1 MAKGLS
7 TYYDTETLRLIIAN
21 GDHRRV
27 IGGLWEELGRLQLDF
42 LRAQGMA
49 PGDRLLDIGCGSLRL
64 GAMACRYLE
73 PGHYWGTDLSAELI
87 DAGHAREIMDQGL
100 GDRLPRGNLVTD
112 GEFTFAGI
120 PRQVDYAIANSVF
133 THLPPT
139 HMRLCFANLARHL
152 TAPARV
158 YFTIFLPQDGD
169 GIAGPSH
176 QADGIVTWSYKDP
189 FHYDWADV
197 AHALR
202 GLPWALR
209 LLGDWGHP
217 RNQVMVEA
225 RFDPA
230 MPGHVQG
237 EGP

>member
-1 MAKGLS
+1 
-7 TYYDTETLRLIIAN
+7 
-21 GDHRRV
+21 
-27 IGGLWEELGRLQLDF
+27 
-42 LRAQGMA
+42 MA
-49 PGDRLLDIGCGSLRL
+49 PGHRLLDIGCGSLRL
-64 GAMACRYLE
+64 GSLACRYLE
-73 PGHYWGTDLSAELI
+73 PGHYWGTDLSTDLI
-87 DAGHAREIMDQGL
+87 EAGHAREIVAQGL

-112 GEFTFAGI
+112 GIFSFAGV
-120 PRQVDYAIANSVF
+120 PRQIDYAIANSVF

-139 HMRLCFANLARHL
+139 HLRLCLGNLARHL

-169 GIAGPSH
+169 GITGPSR
-176 QADGIVTWSYKDP
+176 QADGIVTWSYRDP

-209 LLGDWGHP
+209 RLGDWGHP
-217 RNQVMVEA
+217 RNQMMVEA

-230 MPGHVQG
+230 RPATGGG
-237 EGP
+237 ESS